1 MPVTH
6 WEWHHLTKYKAWTV
20 RAGLWPAGTG
30 AYVQGVAMLSCEY
43 YAHRADRTGD
53 HRVVQYSLPGAAE
66 ALVLV
71 QLALDGLVLHGL
83 LRVPGSHDLLEVGR
97 GGLQVH
103 QPMLQ
108 DVR

>member
-20 RAGLWPAGTG
+20 RADLWPAGTG

-53 HRVVQYSLPGAAE
+53 HRVVQYSLPGVAE
-66 ALVLV
+66 ALVL
-71 QLALDGLVLHGL
+71 QGLVA
-83 LRVPGSHDLLEVGR
+83 VSPGPLAQSDWDLIPCWPPSPAG
-97 GGLQVH
+97 
-103 QPMLQ
+103 P
-108 DVR
+108 